1 MEGESGMEN
10 IIVLWNSEKEDDW
23 SAALNEYWKYVKPSH
38 FAVEKEFNPLNTA
51 AVEKMNPEEW
61 YEFLLKKYF
70 FWKYTEPNRYATTT
84 AQLKK
89 YLADPHGLNELFLIK
104 KRIFEFDQEDILAG
118 LKVASEIKGLGT
130 AGASGLLAVLFPE
143 KFATVDQ
150 FVVKALMALN
160 HLPEH
165 KRVMN
170 MIPEGLK
177 LSDAVVLINIMR
189 NKAKELNERFNTTF
203 WSPRRI
209 DMILWVANRE

>member
-1 MEGESGMEN
+1 MEKM
-10 IIVLWNSEKEDDW
+10 ITLWNSEKEDDW
-23 SAALNEYWKYVKPSH
+23 FAALNEYWKYVKPSH

-61 YEFLLKKYF
+61 YEFLMKKYF

-150 FVVKALMALN
+150 FVVKALLTIEN
-160 HLPEH
+160 LPELSQIL
-165 KRVMN
+165 K
-170 MIPEGLK
+170 MIPDQLK
-177 LSDAVVLINIMR
+177 ISDAVVLINLMR
-189 NKAKELNERFNTTF
+189 NKATDLNGKFGASF
-203 WSPRRI
+203 WTPRKI
-209 DMILWVANRE
+209 DMILWASNRF